1 VGSAGFHG
9 GDPANDECVEYA
21 SSHAP
26 LSRHET
32 THMAHARKMPSRR
45 PPAIATLDET
55 ARLNQIE
62 QRCGAVRAAA
72 VPARAER

>member
-1 VGSAGFHG
+1 
-9 GDPANDECVEYA
+9 
-21 SSHAP
+21 
-26 LSRHET
+26 
-32 THMAHARKMPSRR
+32 MAHARKMPSRR